1 MANVGV
7 ANFRIPNP
15 WDKSSPSFD
24 GETASSLR
32 KFIRNLRTIFTQ
44 GGIATDA
51 AKKAKTL
58 EYLQEDD
65 VIEQWERLP
74 TYTSGTFDEWVAEI
88 EGFFPELE
96 DAKVGSLKKMRRIC
110 SEHQDVPVND
120 LGAVRRFSIAF
131 VNEADKLLMPPAAL
145 DNGQLVDMYLDCLE
159 ESFANNINA
168 IIMQSK
174 FFANGTTATPAAA
187 VNAGAGA
194 AVAQPVSVKRRGDKV
209 PLAFVI
215 KTAKEMAEY
224 WDGHS
229 SKRSKKGSAKGELAG
244 KEVAIKLE
252 EDARENRALLDG
264 INALTAVIKDS
275 FTIQDKKLD
284 QWMKTSFSQ
293 AVTNPPPQENS
304 NNGQGSYNKSD
315 KGFNQ
320 GNRGFHGNSNN
331 SGPGRCWYCE
341 LVDHL
346 MATCQYKR
354 EHIEMGY
361 IGFENG
367 SLRLSNGQFIP
378 KYPENKSKKERVDDY
393 WFAQGKKRGATLPL
407 QSQNLVNTSDDRVD
421 HIYDSRDDELLSL
434 KVQVQALARTS
445 NSGQPVLNQ
454 TAVNIPQPIQGMI
467 PIPQFAT
474 PQFIQMPT
482 APTGSMDFGQ
492 LCNLVDAYR
501 GGQQADQFVATRS
514 GSRPDANSSPNF

>member
-32 KFIRNLRTIFTQ
+32 KFIRNLRNIFTQ

-304 NNGQGSYNKSD
+304 NNGQGSIIRAI
-315 KGFNQ
+315 KGLIK
-320 GNRGFHGNSNN
+320 G
-331 SGPGRCWYCE
+331 
-341 LVDHL
+341 
-346 MATCQYKR
+346 
-354 EHIEMGY
+354 
-361 IGFENG
+361 
-367 SLRLSNGQFIP
+367 
-378 KYPENKSKKERVDDY
+378 
-393 WFAQGKKRGATLPL
+393 
-407 QSQNLVNTSDDRVD
+407 
-421 HIYDSRDDELLSL
+421 
-434 KVQVQALARTS
+434 
-445 NSGQPVLNQ
+445 
-454 TAVNIPQPIQGMI
+454 TADTTAI
-467 PIPQFAT
+467 PITAAQAVAGIAT
-474 PQFIQMPT
+474 SLTI
-482 APTGSMDFGQ
+482 
-492 LCNLVDAYR
+492 
-501 GGQQADQFVATRS
+501 
-514 GSRPDANSSPNF
+514 